1 MSKTIKSVLVFIAFA
16 IIALSSTFCLI
27 LMDRVK
33 AESSVP
39 VKMVEGASVRYK
51 REETTDRSGIRFS
64 AQVEKT
70 YKEANPDAVYGMLLI
85 PSELLG
91 GEELT
96 ALTPNV
102 SDTEIHVWADSEI
115 YGYDLFNVVLYN
127 IPAEKYGETITAR
140 AYVKNNGVYTYSE
153 AIVVRSVG
161 QVASIALA
169 EGDTHTSE
177 LENYIDGAVDTFE
190 VEDIFEL
197 EIGTTKAAPVTISP
211 QELVAIYTVEGDA
224 VTVNENGEIT
234 ALSVGE
240 ASVKVR
246 LGSEEKTILVKVNEL
261 LDLQFED
268 STARTIYT
276 NTIEDHAMTTTLT
289 PVIKANGQVVADP
302 SVSWKVSDESG
313 AASDLVTVDSQ
324 GIVSANENGKSG
336 TAYVSYI
343 YNAVESAKVAIHVEY
358 PVVDRTDI
366 KVDVEFDA
374 EGKVAVTAIEEKL
387 TTPVVD
393 VVGYE
398 FAEGKV
404 QNAVAGET
412 TWKVLNGEQYVCE
425 VSVVVCTKIIRT
437 ADDLDSMMDLAT
449 KEKVGDLQYNVL
461 AKPHYSYD
469 GYFILGAN
477 IDYQNKVYDSGTM
490 QLMLNQCASNA
501 ITANV
506 GFKGTFDGRGYTIKN
521 IEFFASGAGDLLSS
535 NPDDPRAIDW
545 EAETGVAGQ
554 QYRGNEFTCGGG
566 LFGAIAQTGVVKNLC
581 LANVTLADCTG
592 SAPLATNLSGTVDN
606 VNIQIVKTGMSTN
619 IRVAG
624 IAVGTMGAK
633 IQNTFIYLAPGAIGH
648 RTYYG
653 WISCL
658 DYKTVDSRISSISEV
673 YVIRTYGGDRY
684 WASENEPYAN
694 PYDPAKAT
702 AGNSGGAPFK
712 DLKVYQKDGEKLS
725 PAKPNLEDYL
735 TDLENGTITFN
746 GYDKNIWNFDTADKY
761 PTFKTN
767 C

>member
-1 MSKTIKSVLVFIAFA
+1 MKKIVKVSVVFVLLVALCCQMVACKKNNENPSFTEMGNVVDISKESIQIVQYLDYQLTATVYDADGNQLNETVQWSSADITIASVIDGKVSAHKAGETVISAKCGDVAATCRVQVRAKTGDPYLRLDKEEVA
-16 IIALSSTFCLI
+16 IIADDAGLT
-27 LMDRVK
+27 VK
-33 AESSVP
+33 SCIYYENTEFTDAEFAYTISDTGIAVVTSQGNSAV
-39 VKMVEGASVRYK
+39 VKGIK
-51 REETTDRSGIRFS
+51 KGTTDLTVTAKWRGLDES
-64 AQVEKT
+64 V
-70 YKEANPDAVYGMLLI
+70 LI
-85 PSELLG
+85 
-91 GEELT
+91 
-96 ALTPNV
+96 
-102 SDTEIHVWADSEI
+102 
-115 YGYDLFNVVLYN
+115 
-127 IPAEKYGETITAR
+127 
-140 AYVKNNGVYTYSE
+140 
-153 AIVVRSVG
+153 
-161 QVASIALA
+161 
-169 EGDTHTSE
+169 
-177 LENYIDGAVDTFE
+177 
-190 VEDIFEL
+190 
-197 EIGTTKAAPVTISP
+197 
-211 QELVAIYTVEGDA
+211 
-224 VTVNENGEIT
+224 
-234 ALSVGE
+234 
-240 ASVKVR
+240 
-246 LGSEEKTILVKVNEL
+246 KTIPITVNEL
-261 LDLQFED
+261 LILQFED
-268 STARTIYT
+268 STARTVYT

-302 SVSWKVSDESG
+302 SVSWKVYDESG

-658 DYKTVDSRISSISEV
+658 DYKTVDSRISFISEV

>member
-1 MSKTIKSVLVFIAFA
+1 MKKIVKVSVVFVLLAALCCQMVACKKDNENPSFTETGNVVDISKESIQIVQYLDYQLTATVYDADGNQLNETVQWSSADTTIASVIDGKVSAHKAGETVISAKCGDVAATCRVQVRAKTGDPYLRLDKEEVA
-16 IIALSSTFCLI
+16 IIADDAGLT
-27 LMDRVK
+27 VK
-33 AESSVP
+33 SCIYYENTEFTDAEFAYTISDTGIAVVTSQGNSAV
-39 VKMVEGASVRYK
+39 VKGIK
-51 REETTDRSGIRFS
+51 KGTTDLTVTAKWRGLDES
-64 AQVEKT
+64 V
-70 YKEANPDAVYGMLLI
+70 LI
-85 PSELLG
+85 
-91 GEELT
+91 
-96 ALTPNV
+96 
-102 SDTEIHVWADSEI
+102 
-115 YGYDLFNVVLYN
+115 
-127 IPAEKYGETITAR
+127 
-140 AYVKNNGVYTYSE
+140 
-153 AIVVRSVG
+153 
-161 QVASIALA
+161 
-169 EGDTHTSE
+169 
-177 LENYIDGAVDTFE
+177 
-190 VEDIFEL
+190 
-197 EIGTTKAAPVTISP
+197 
-211 QELVAIYTVEGDA
+211 
-224 VTVNENGEIT
+224 
-234 ALSVGE
+234 
-240 ASVKVR
+240 
-246 LGSEEKTILVKVNEL
+246 KTIPITVNEL
-261 LDLQFED
+261 LILQFED
-268 STARTIYT
+268 STARTVYT

-289 PVIKANGQVVADP
+289 PVIKANGQGVEDP
-302 SVSWKVSDESG
+302 AVSWKVSDESG

-412 TWKVLNGEQYVCE
+412 TWKVLNGEHYVCE

-449 KEKVGDLQYNVL
+449 KEKVGDLRYNVL

-694 PYDPAKAT
+694 PYDPAKAA